1 MERAKCKLD
10 RSHQAQDSD
19 LSYAWLKMGFK
30 HSFLA
35 MYTLYV
41 VFLNFDQNE
50 YKATKKLKSTIPPT
64 CHRNMPVPT

>member
-35 MYTLYV
+35 MYTFYG
-41 VFLNFDQNE
+41 FF
-50 YKATKKLKSTIPPT
+50 
-64 CHRNMPVPT
+64 